1 VKESQEFSHRPWL
14 GFGKLHFMGFEEF
27 GIGKFNR
34 QVGAM
39 MSTVGRAKIDV
50 ISNFLADINPQ
61 VETQ

>member
-14 GFGKLHFMGFEEF
+14 GFEEF
-27 GIGKFNR
+27 GIEKFNR